1 VNLPGS
7 RRILS
12 SYPSAICSSPSSP
25 QLASKPSLSASK
37 EMLKR
42 ELTQTATNLVPL
54 GPRNKK
60 RKDEHASSDDVKMS
74 DGTAN
79 GDIQD
84 DGDLKEKM
92 KKQGLELWHVIKDA
106 VNKECVRA

>member
-1 VNLPGS
+1 V

-12 SYPSAICSSPSSP
+12 SYSSAICLSPSSP
-25 QLASKPSLSASK
+25 QLASKSLLSASE

-42 ELTQTATNLVPL
+42 ELTQTATNLVAL

-60 RKDEHASSDDVKMS
+60 RKDEHASSDDIKMS
-74 DGTAN
+74 DGMAN
-79 GDIQD
+79 GDVQD
-84 DGDLKEKM
+84 GGELKEKV
-92 KKQGLELWHVIKDA
+92 KQQGLELWHVIKDA